1 MATQTQYYNLDKPS
15 YDEVADIEVI
25 NANMDKIDQQM
36 RNNADGV
43 NFAKAISSDAYD
55 NSKSYAVGDY
65 CIYDNK
71 LYRCITAIESAE
83 AFNIEKW
90 KQTTVGKEVNQLNSN
105 LGQLEFGE
113 LSGTKNLFSAD
124 LIENDDEAFIYE
136 GDEKYS
142 KVRTYSEDLQNI
154 DPSKM
159 IELALSTEEEAKKYS
174 DKVVNINGC
183 KISYSSSNYGIYN
196 TKGLELTNKDNIL
209 TSYVVPVVEDKN
221 GKNDGVGYV
230 VASSLDEVNPKA
242 IAKQG
247 VEEALSKLRGK
258 SIPSGSYKTII
269 YNEAM
274 VQLLETFASTFS
286 ADATQKG
293 LSLLKGKEGE
303 IIASPIV
310 TIIDD
315 PLMNDGLASAPFDD
329 EGVATFTKALVSEG
343 KLVTLL
349 HNLKTAN
356 KQGVKTTGNGFKS
369 SYASSVGVSES
380 NLYLQEGKMTF
391 DQLMSEIGEGV
402 IITDLASGD
411 FSLAAKG
418 FYVEN
423 GKKTFPVE
431 QITVAGNYFDLL
443 KNIVAIGNDLKF
455 PMSNIGS
462 PSVIVE
468 GLSIAGK

>member
-1 MATQTQYYNLDKPS
+1 ML
-15 YDEVADIEVI
+15 I
-25 NANMDKIDQQM
+25 
-36 RNNADGV
+36 NNA
-43 NFAKAISSDAYD
+43 
-55 NSKSYAVGDY
+55 
-65 CIYDNK
+65 
-71 LYRCITAIESAE
+71 
-83 AFNIEKW
+83 
-90 KQTTVGKEVNQLNSN
+90 
-105 LGQLEFGE
+105 
-113 LSGTKNLFSAD
+113 KNSAD

-196 TKGLELTNKDNIL
+196 TKGLELTNKGNIL

-247 VEEALSKLRGK
+247 VEEALSKLGGK

-303 IIASPIV
+303 IIASPVV

-402 IITDLASGD
+402 IITDLAGLHSGANVVSGY

-443 KNIVAIGNDLKF
+443 KNIVVIGNDLKF

>member
-1 MATQTQYYNLDKPS
+1 MEFLEFKNLLFEKAKEAGFSECEIYFSDGESISISVYEGEVEKYNLAKSFGLSFRGKINGKMGYS
-15 YDEVADIEVI
+15 YTEILDIAAIDMLI
-25 NANMDKIDQQM
+25 NSAKNSAN
-36 RNNADGV
+36 
-43 NFAKAISSDAYD
+43 
-55 NSKSYAVGDY
+55 
-65 CIYDNK
+65 
-71 LYRCITAIESAE
+71 
-83 AFNIEKW
+83 
-90 KQTTVGKEVNQLNSN
+90 
-105 LGQLEFGE
+105 
-113 LSGTKNLFSAD
+113 
-124 LIENDDEAFIYE
+124 LIENDDETFIYA
-136 GDEKYS
+136 GDKTYS
-142 KVRTYSEDLQNI
+142 KVKTYSKELENI

-159 IELALSTEEEAKKYS
+159 IDLALDLEKEAKNYS

-209 TSYVVPVVEDKN
+209 TSYVVPVVEDES

-230 VASSLDEVNPKA
+230 VASSIDEVNTKKMA
-242 IAKQG
+242 VQG
-247 VEEALSKLRGK
+247 VEEALSKLGGK

-286 ADATQKG
+286 GDAAQKG

-303 IIASPIV
+303 LVAAPIV

-315 PLMNDGLASAPFDD
+315 PLMDGGLASAPFDD
-329 EGVATFTKALVSEG
+329 EGVATFTKALISRG

-349 HNLKTAN
+349 HNLKTAH
-356 KQGVKTTGNGFKS
+356 KQNVKTTGNGFKA

-380 NLYLQEGKMTF
+380 NLYLEKGIISF
-391 DQLMSEIGEGV
+391 EDLMKEIGEGV
-402 IITDLASGD
+402 VITDLAGLHSGANTVSGD

-418 FYVEN
+418 FYVKN
-423 GKKTFPVE
+423 GKKSFPVE
-431 QITVAGNYFDLL
+431 QITLAGNYFDLL

-455 PMSNIGS
+455 PMSNVGS